1 MQILA
6 QGDGQKRV
14 AAEAEGDEQAVHAAP
29 PLEIRIEPQPEQA
42 EVDLGRL
49 ARGRLGHAD
58 GHGGGAEAE
67 VRLREAMQGAVR
79 HSDALGA
86 QAAVDLR
93 QPQAFAEPGGDLLAM
108 RRQPVGELPGPA
120 APEGADGGQ
129 HGRHVGVRRPG
140 IPPAQAGGRR
150 RGHIL
155 GDRLAVAPRPT
166 RDRAQ
171 TFPQAEPTQDLAN
184 LDHTQLPVGHDHL
197 LGRG

>member
-1 MQILA
+1 VIR
-6 QGDGQKRV
+6 QKRI
-14 AAEAEGDEQAVHAAP
+14 AAEAEGDEQAVHAAA
-29 PLEIRIEPQPEQA
+29 PLTIRIEPQPEEA

-67 VRLREAMQGAVR
+67 VRPREAMQGAVR
-79 HSDALGA
+79 HSDAVGA
-86 QAAVDLR
+86 QATVDLR

-108 RRQPVGELPGPA
+108 RRQPVGYLPGPT
-120 APEGADGGQ
+120 APEGADGGE
-129 HGRHVGVRRPG
+129 HGHHVRVRRPG
-140 IPPAQAGGRR
+140 RPSVQAGGHR
-150 RGHIL
+150 RGHVL
-155 GDRLAVAPRPT
+155 GDRLAIAPRPA

-171 TFPQAEPTQDLAN
+171 TFPQAEPPQDLAN